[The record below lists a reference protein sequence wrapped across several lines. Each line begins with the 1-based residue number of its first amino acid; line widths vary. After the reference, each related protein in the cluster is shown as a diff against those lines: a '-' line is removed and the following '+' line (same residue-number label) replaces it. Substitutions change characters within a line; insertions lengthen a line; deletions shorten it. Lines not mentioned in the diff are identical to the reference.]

1 LLPPLLYGN
10 YLINSYQ
17 DYYSCKLVFFE
28 NHKRFYLFRPV
39 QVRDPEV
46 DPRTYEIAVL
56 ATLKCPGNYKLAKGI
71 EE

>member
-1 LLPPLLYGN
+1 
-10 YLINSYQ
+10 
-17 DYYSCKLVFFE
+17 
-28 NHKRFYLFRPV
+28 LFRPV